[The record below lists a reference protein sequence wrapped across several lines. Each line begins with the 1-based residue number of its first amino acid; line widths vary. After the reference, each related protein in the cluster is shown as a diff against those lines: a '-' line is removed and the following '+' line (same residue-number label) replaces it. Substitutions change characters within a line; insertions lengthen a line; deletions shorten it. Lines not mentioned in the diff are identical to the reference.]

1 VTALVEV
8 PQTFDDRSF
17 EPFAAALAAVQGGT
31 RVLIDAHAC
40 EWASPF
46 GLVGLLCAAQAATER
61 LGAKPL
67 LTAPADKEVATYW
80 ARTGFFRHA
89 EELFEIHGTVP
100 RVKQPQ
106 ESTVLLDVT
115 PVRVAGDVHKVVDHI
130 QDRAAAILTAE
141 LGLEPKA
148 TVGFGMALSEA
159 CQNIVEHAGTGGWV
173 AVHAYTW
180 RRRLGKRVVVIAVAD
195 AGVGFRHTLEPSQAS
210 GFGARWGD
218 ARALEAAFIHGVSR
232 FRDPGRGQGLRGI
245 RRWLDRWSGKMSIR
259 SGTARI
265 AMVPPWDED
274 VPLKD
279 GLAMFPGAQLQVV
292 IPAAAPDRDARALG
306 AAVAQP
312 ARARPDT
319 STTAPEAK

>member
-17 EPFAAALAAVQGGT
+17 EQFATAFAAAQPGT
-31 RVLIDAHAC
+31 RMLVDAHAC

-46 GLVGLLCAAQAATER
+46 GLVGLLCAGQALLER
-61 LGAKPL
+61 HGARPL
-67 LTAPADKEVATYW
+67 LTAPADKEVAHYW
-80 ARTGFFRHA
+80 ARTGFFRQA
-89 EELFEIHGTVP
+89 DALFEIHGSVP
-100 RVKQPQ
+100 RVKQPP
-106 ESTVLLDVT
+106 ETTVLLEIT
-115 PVRVAGDVHKVVDHI
+115 PVKVAGDVHKVVDHI
-130 QDRAAAILTAE
+130 QERAAAILTAE

-173 AVHAYTW
+173 AVHAYSW
-180 RRRLGKRVVVIAVAD
+180 RRRLGKRVVVIAVGD
-195 AGVGFRHTLEPSQAS
+195 AGVGFRHTLEATQAKS
-210 GFGARWGD
+210 FGDRWND
-218 ARALEAAFIHGVSR
+218 ARALEAAFVHGTSR

-245 RRWLDRWSGKMSIR
+245 RRWLDRWDGKMSIR

-265 AMVPPWDED
+265 AMVPSWDED

-292 IPAAAPDRDARALG
+292 IPA
-306 AAVAQP
+306 
-312 ARARPDT
+312 
-319 STTAPEAK
+319 STPEAR

>member
-1 VTALVEV
+1 MTALVEV

-17 EPFAAALAAVQGGT
+17 EPFAAGFAAARNGS
-31 RVLIDAHAC
+31 RVLVDAHAC

-46 GLVGLLCAAQAATER
+46 GLVALLCAGQALAER
-61 LGAKPL
+61 GGGVKPL
-67 LTAPADKEVATYW
+67 LTAPADREVATYW
-80 ARTGFFRHA
+80 ARTGFFREA
-89 EELFEIHGTVP
+89 EALFEIHGAVP
-100 RVKQPQ
+100 KVKPPA
-106 ESTVLLDVT
+106 ETTVLLEVT

-130 QDRAAAILTAE
+130 QERAAAILTAE

-180 RRRLGKRVVVIAVAD
+180 RRRLGRRVVVIAVAD
-195 AGVGFRHTLEPSQAS
+195 AGVGFRNTLAPSQAAA
-210 GFGARWGD
+210 FGDRWDD

-245 RRWLDRWSGKMSIR
+245 RRWLDRWGGKMSIR

-265 AMVPPWDED
+265 AMVPAWDED

-292 IPAAAPDRDARALG
+292 IPA
-306 AAVAQP
+306 
-312 ARARPDT
+312 
-319 STTAPEAK
+319 SAPEGK

>member
-1 VTALVEV
+1 MTTLVEV

-17 EPFAAALAAVQGGT
+17 EPFAARFAAAQSG

-46 GLVGLLCAAQAATER
+46 GLVALLCAGQALKER

-67 LTAPADKEVATYW
+67 LTSPADRDVAHYW
-80 ARTGFFRHA
+80 ARTGFFQEA
-89 EELFEIHGTVP
+89 EELFEIHGAVP
-100 RVKQPQ
+100 RVKQPP
-106 ESTVLLDVT
+106 ETTVLLEVT

-130 QDRAAAILTAE
+130 QERAAVILTAE

-210 GFGARWGD
+210 AFGDRWND
-218 ARALEAAFIHGVSR
+218 ARALEAAFVHGVSR

-245 RRWLDRWSGKMSIR
+245 RRWLDRWDGKMSIR

-265 AMVPPWDED
+265 AMVPKWDED

-292 IPAAAPDRDARALG
+292 IPASG
-306 AAVAQP
+306 AEV
-312 ARARPDT
+312 
-319 STTAPEAK
+319 K